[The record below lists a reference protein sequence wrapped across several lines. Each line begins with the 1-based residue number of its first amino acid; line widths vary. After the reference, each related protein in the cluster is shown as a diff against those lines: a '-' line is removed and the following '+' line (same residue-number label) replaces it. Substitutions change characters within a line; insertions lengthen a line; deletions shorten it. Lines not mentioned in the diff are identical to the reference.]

1 MKKLLAF
8 LLAAIMLVSL
18 VACSKGGENKSDSML
33 GSYDKSSSVYTNDL
47 LGVRFSMNK
56 DWEIFDEKQIAEL
69 NGMVK
74 DNLSL
79 NEELS
84 DALEKSGS
92 VQVFYAQ
99 RDGGLVTANIV
110 IENIGLVYG
119 TLIDE
124 KTYAEN
130 SVDQVA
136 PALETMGMTDVET
149 KIVTVNFAG
158 EDHTAIDIHASLF
171 GADFYETMVC
181 VKTGNYI
188 AGVTVGSYI
197 TDETDDVLSMFSALD

>member
-8 LLAAIMLVSL
+8 LLAAVMLVSL
-18 VACSKGGENKSDSML
+18 VACTKGGEDDGDTIM
-33 GSYDKSSSVYTNDL
+33 GSYDKSSSVYSNDL
-47 LGVRFSMNK
+47 LDIKFTMNK
-56 DWEIFDEKQIAEL
+56 DWEVFDEEQIAEL
-69 NGMVK
+69 NGMTK
-74 DNLSL
+74 DILSL
-79 NEELS
+79 DEELS
-84 DALEKSGS
+84 EALEKSGS

-119 TLIDE
+119 ALIDE

-136 PALETMGMTDVET
+136 PALEAMGMADVET
-149 KIVTVNFAG
+149 EIITVNFAG
-158 EDHTAIDIHASLF
+158 EDHTAINIHASLF

-181 VKTGNYI
+181 MKVGRYI
-188 AGVTVGSYI
+188 AGVTVGSYV
-197 TDETDDVLSMFSALD
+197 TDETGDVLAMFSELD